1 MAIKL
6 IDSRYKRLVQEVDD
20 VDRDA
25 SERKFQ
31 CCTFE
36 YFSFPEEFLKI
47 QVHFDLFTPCTP
59 MQAFCE
65 YIVKKKF
72 ILKRENKSIMKSML
86 MLDLE
91 KLVINF
97 FLYD

>member
-59 MQAFCE
+59 MQAF
-65 YIVKKKF
+65 
-72 ILKRENKSIMKSML
+72 L
-86 MLDLE
+86 
-91 KLVINF
+91 
-97 FLYD
+97 